1 MGLPIVPSCAGQI
14 SEASAMIV
22 GVSVILADRPA
33 HGTYGAAHMEA
44 AKASACFVA
53 ACRDMPHGVAMLIF
67 ALHSQNL

>member
-1 MGLPIVPSCAGQI
+1 
-14 SEASAMIV
+14 MIV

-53 ACRDMPHGVAMLIF
+53 ACWDMPHGVAMLIF